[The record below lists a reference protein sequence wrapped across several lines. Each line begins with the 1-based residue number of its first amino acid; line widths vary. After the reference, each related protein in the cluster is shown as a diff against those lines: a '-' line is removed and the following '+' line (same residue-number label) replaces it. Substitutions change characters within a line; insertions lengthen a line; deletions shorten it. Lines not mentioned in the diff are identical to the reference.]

1 AHHVPLASF
10 RCRRLRLLAQS
21 ARGTHLPG
29 WGDAPPGQYDPGGRR
44 RVQQHPGHC
53 RPALPGRSL
62 CGGGAA
68 AAVGA
73 PRPCRRHPALRHRG
87 EHRAHHLDR
96 RRRVLDRALDASHD
110 LSHVQRDGE
119 LPLHLH
125 DAHDAGLGAGSLDGA
140 KGRMKRP
147 TLYSLVALALMAI
160 AGVLITVPA
169 GGADVPLRS
178 SFEAIP
184 DVLPGWAFSS
194 QTPGDALPPDAGAP
208 SRLFRGFERGG
219 RPLWVSV
226 EYFPSQDEA
235 RRSAA
240 RTLIIPGHG
249 WSQIAE
255 QPVRLT
261 ADAAPGG
268 GLNANL
274 VLMDGRV
281 GKVAVVYW
289 YQIGQ
294 TSLASDHWYRA
305 QLLYN

>member
-1 AHHVPLASF
+1 
-10 RCRRLRLLAQS
+10 
-21 ARGTHLPG
+21 
-29 WGDAPPGQYDPGGRR
+29 
-44 RVQQHPGHC
+44 
-53 RPALPGRSL
+53 
-62 CGGGAA
+62 
-68 AAVGA
+68 
-73 PRPCRRHPALRHRG
+73 
-87 EHRAHHLDR
+87 
-96 RRRVLDRALDASHD
+96 
-110 LSHVQRDGE
+110 
-119 LPLHLH
+119 
-125 DAHDAGLGAGSLDGA
+125 
-140 KGRMKRP
+140 MKRP

-194 QTPGDALPPDAGAP
+194 QTPGDALPPDTGAP

-240 RTLIIPGHG
+240 RTLIIPSHG

-274 VLMDGRV
+274 VLMEGRG

-305 QLLYN
+305 QLLYNGLVHGRTDGALVRLASLVAKDEDTATVLARHSEFLREFYPLLLRSLPR